1 MLDEETEYKL
11 LKMLQEAPQS
21 SQCNIARAM
30 GISLGKTN
38 YCLRTLVEKGRIKAR
53 NFYRNPNKRGYAY
66 LLTLNGLERKT
77 HVTAPFS
84 GANKTNT
91 KALSRRFPGSRTR
104 PGYKHQTPRHAQ
116 TRRNTHEDG

>member
-77 HVTAPFS
+77 HVTASFLRRKQNEYE
-84 GANKTNT
+84 G
-91 KALSRRFPGSRTR
+91 LEQEISRLKDEAGLQAPDTPARADEA
-104 PGYKHQTPRHAQ
+104 KHS
-116 TRRNTHEDG
+116 